1 MKICVIIPVYNECE
15 AVGFV
20 VESVLQ
26 KGLDVLV
33 INDGST
39 DESGTV
45 ALEHGAQ
52 VITNPSKTG
61 KGASLRRGF
70 QKALEEGYDGVI
82 TMDGDGQHDAQDL
95 EKILV
100 KAQAN
105 PHSIING
112 TRMTDP
118 RGMPLVRF
126 LTNKVMSWM
135 ISWVCRQKI
144 SDTQCGFRYIDAGIL
159 RAITLSSQS
168 YEIETETL
176 IKASRAGF
184 PIYSVPVRTI
194 YSSEKSKVHPVK
206 DTIRFLRYF
215 FKELCR

>member
-20 VESVLQ
+20 VKSVLQ

-45 ALEHGAQ
+45 ALEHGAR
-52 VITNPSKTG
+52 VITNPAKTG

-70 QKALEEGYDGVI
+70 QKVLEEDYDGVI

-95 EKILV
+95 DKILH
-100 KAQAN
+100 KAQAC
-105 PHSIING
+105 PHSIVNG

-118 RGMPLVRF
+118 HGMPLVRF

-135 ISWVCRQKI
+135 ISLVCRQKI
-144 SDTQCGFRYIDAGIL
+144 SDTQCGFRYIDTGIL
-159 RAITLSSQS
+159 QTITLASES

-184 PIYSVPVRTI
+184 PVYCVPVRTI

-206 DTIRFLRYF
+206 DTIRFLKYF
-215 FKELCR
+215 LKELWG